1 MADLLERLES
11 ALRDRYTIESEIGR
25 GGMASVFLA
34 RDLKHHRSVAIKV
47 LHPELAAAVG
57 SDRFLREIDTVAG
70 LTHPH
75 ILPLHDS
82 GEADGFLFFVMP
94 YIEGESLRERLD
106 REKQLPLEEALRLT
120 HEMADALAYAHRQS
134 LIHRDVKPAN
144 ILLSE
149 GHATVADFGV
159 AAAIGEAEAGRLTT
173 TGLSVGTP
181 AYMSPE
187 QGTGGEA
194 LDERTDI
201 YGLACVLYEM
211 LAGHPPFMGSSRQ
224 EILAR
229 HLMDPVPSLMAAR
242 SSVPGAVD
250 RAVRRALAKAPI
262 DRFATA
268 TDFSSALR
276 LSARGNGPSEG
287 RSIVVL
293 PFTSLSLDPQ
303 NEYFSDGLSEDL
315 INALTHIKDLRVAA
329 RTSAF
334 SFKGRSVDARVIGQE
349 LNVGTVLEGSVRKAG
364 NRLRITAELTNADT
378 GYHIWSEQY
387 DRDMGD
393 VFAVQDEITQAI
405 VDALKVELMESDA
418 VASSQ
423 RHTDDLDAYHLYL
436 KGRYYWNK
444 SDTESFWKAIEN
456 YQAAIEVDPAYA
468 RAYVGLADAYAS
480 LGDAGHSAI
489 SPRDA
494 FSTARV
500 AVRKALELDDGLSE
514 AYASLGHLKM
524 HEFVWED
531 AERAFKRA
539 IALNPNHPSAFRFY
553 AFFFAGRGRSEEAI
567 AALGRALDLDP
578 VSLGIMTDLG
588 VLSYLA
594 RDYDRA
600 IRQYEKVL
608 EMDPGFTRAYVTLG
622 SAYAQKG
629 MHTEAI
635 ETTRKAMDL
644 TEDRSKLAPLGR
656 AYGLAGMKDEAL
668 EAVAGLKELSKRRYV
683 TPYAYTLIYASLGDR
698 DTALSYL
705 QRAFDESVSDL
716 IYVNV
721 DPFLDAL
728 RGDPRFT
735 ALLQGVGFEAASEA
749 V

>member
-1 MADLLERLES
+1 M
-11 ALRDRYTIESEIGR
+11 
-25 GGMASVFLA
+25 
-34 RDLKHHRSVAIKV
+34 
-47 LHPELAAAVG
+47 
-57 SDRFLREIDTVAG
+57 
-70 LTHPH
+70 
-75 ILPLHDS
+75 
-82 GEADGFLFFVMP
+82 
-94 YIEGESLRERLD
+94 
-106 REKQLPLEEALRLT
+106 
-120 HEMADALAYAHRQS
+120 
-134 LIHRDVKPAN
+134 
-144 ILLSE
+144 
-149 GHATVADFGV
+149 
-159 AAAIGEAEAGRLTT
+159 
-173 TGLSVGTP
+173 
-181 AYMSPE
+181 
-187 QGTGGEA
+187 
-194 LDERTDI
+194 
-201 YGLACVLYEM
+201 
-211 LAGHPPFMGSSRQ
+211 
-224 EILAR
+224 
-229 HLMDPVPSLMAAR
+229 
-242 SSVPGAVD
+242 
-250 RAVRRALAKAPI
+250 
-262 DRFATA
+262 
-268 TDFSSALR
+268 
-276 LSARGNGPSEG
+276 
-287 RSIVVL
+287 
-293 PFTSLSLDPQ
+293 
-303 NEYFSDGLSEDL
+303 
-315 INALTHIKDLRVAA
+315 
-329 RTSAF
+329 
-334 SFKGRSVDARVIGQE
+334 
-349 LNVGTVLEGSVRKAG
+349 
-364 NRLRITAELTNADT
+364 
-378 GYHIWSEQY
+378 
-387 DRDMGD
+387 
-393 VFAVQDEITQAI
+393 
-405 VDALKVELMESDA
+405 
-418 VASSQ
+418 
-423 RHTDDLDAYHLYL
+423 
-436 KGRYYWNK
+436 
-444 SDTESFWKAIEN
+444 
-456 YQAAIEVDPAYA
+456 DPAYA

>member
-1 MADLLERLES
+1 LADLLERLES

-159 AAAIGEAEAGRLTT
+159 AAAIGGAEAGRLTT

>member
-1 MADLLERLES
+1 LADLLERLES

-159 AAAIGEAEAGRLTT
+159 AAAIGGAEAGRLTT

-378 GYHIWSEQY
+378 GYHIWSEQMLSL
-387 DRDMGD
+387 RASGIRMTSTP
-393 VFAVQDEITQAI
+393 ITC
-405 VDALKVELMESDA
+405 
-418 VASSQ
+418 
-423 RHTDDLDAYHLYL
+423 T
-436 KGRYYWNK
+436 
-444 SDTESFWKAIEN
+444 
-456 YQAAIEVDPAYA
+456 
-468 RAYVGLADAYAS
+468 
-480 LGDAGHSAI
+480 
-489 SPRDA
+489 
-494 FSTARV
+494 
-500 AVRKALELDDGLSE
+500 
-514 AYASLGHLKM
+514 
-524 HEFVWED
+524 
-531 AERAFKRA
+531 
-539 IALNPNHPSAFRFY
+539 
-553 AFFFAGRGRSEEAI
+553 
-567 AALGRALDLDP
+567 
-578 VSLGIMTDLG
+578 
-588 VLSYLA
+588 
-594 RDYDRA
+594 
-600 IRQYEKVL
+600 
-608 EMDPGFTRAYVTLG
+608 
-622 SAYAQKG
+622 
-629 MHTEAI
+629 
-635 ETTRKAMDL
+635 
-644 TEDRSKLAPLGR
+644 
-656 AYGLAGMKDEAL
+656 
-668 EAVAGLKELSKRRYV
+668 
-683 TPYAYTLIYASLGDR
+683 
-698 DTALSYL
+698 
-705 QRAFDESVSDL
+705 
-716 IYVNV
+716 
-721 DPFLDAL
+721 
-728 RGDPRFT
+728 
-735 ALLQGVGFEAASEA
+735 
-749 V
+749 

>member
-159 AAAIGEAEAGRLTT
+159 AAAIGGAEAGRLTT